1 MTDFSPELRKDPI
14 TGRWVIIS
22 SARAKRPEAP
32 EPRREEET
40 PEARERCPF
49 CYGKEDQTPPEIF
62 TIRNNGEPANTP
74 GWLTRVVP
82 NKFPAFGIFPEIN
95 LRRIG
100 MFQMATGYGAHEV
113 AIESPEHDV
122 YFEHQPLS
130 QVARIVD
137 TWWERH
143 VDLERD
149 RKLKYVLL
157 FKNHGKAAGAS
168 LTHPHAQIIATTVIP
183 DVLKSKL
190 ANAKEHFVN
199 GEGCIWCRQIEQ
211 LFYYENKI
219 YNPDGSVL
227 VAIQQRDRMVAE
239 NEKFVAY
246 IPFAARMPYE
256 IHILPKAHQYSFIQT
271 SPEERLELAKM
282 LKIVLMKIYKLLGN
296 PPYNFYIHSAP
307 NLNITPRTGD
317 YGTIREDFHWHIEI
331 LVRTTIWAGFE
342 QGSGIYI
349 NPLNPTDAARYLA
362 ETEIDELG
370 ENRDA

>member
-1 MTDFSPELRKDPI
+1 MAEYSPELRKDPI
-14 TGRWVIIS
+14 SGRWVIIS
-22 SARAKRPEAP
+22 SARAQRPEAP

-40 PEARERCPF
+40 PEARARCPF
-49 CYGKEDQTPPEIF
+49 CYGHEQMTPPEIF
-62 TIRNNGEPANTP
+62 TIREDGGVRNSA

-95 LRRIG
+95 LRRVG

-122 YFEHQPLS
+122 YLEHQPLN

-137 TWWERH
+137 TWWERL

-149 RKLKYVLL
+149 LKLKYVLL

-183 DVLKSKL
+183 DALKVKL
-190 ANAKEHFVN
+190 LTAKQQYEN

-211 LFYYENKI
+211 LFFYESKI

-227 VAIQQRDRMVAE
+227 VDVRQRDRMVAE

-246 IPFAARMPYE
+246 IPFAPRMPYE
-256 IHILPKAHQYSFIQT
+256 IHIQPKNHQHSFIQT
-271 SPEERLELAKM
+271 TPGERVELAKM
-282 LKIVLMKIYKLLGN
+282 MKVVLMKVYKLLGN

-307 NLNITPRTGD
+307 NLNVRPRTGD
-317 YGTIREDFHWHIEI
+317 YTTIREDFHWHIEI

-342 QGSGIYI
+342 QGSGMYI
-349 NPLNPTDAARYLA
+349 NPLNPSDAARYLA
-362 ETEIDELG
+362 ETEIEF
-370 ENRDA
+370 

>member
-1 MTDFSPELRKDPI
+1 MQDASPELRKDPI

-32 EPRREEET
+32 EPRREEES
-40 PEARERCPF
+40 PESRAQCPF
-49 CYGKEDQTPPEIF
+49 CDGRESLTPPEIF
-62 TIRNNGEPANTP
+62 TIRKNGGPPNSP

-82 NKFPAFGIFPEIN
+82 NKFPAFGIVPEIN
-95 LRRIG
+95 LRRVG

-113 AIESPEHDV
+113 VIESPDHEM
-122 YFEHQPLS
+122 YLEQQPVDQLI
-130 QVARIVD
+130 RIVD

-149 RKLKYVLL
+149 LKLKYVLI
-157 FKNHGKAAGAS
+157 FKNHGKSAGAS
-168 LTHPHAQIIATTVIP
+168 LPHPHGQIIATTIVP
-183 DVLKSKL
+183 HTLKAKL
-190 ANAKEHFVN
+190 LSAREHYIN
-199 GEGCIWCRQIEQ
+199 GEGCIWCRQTEQ
-211 LFYYENKI
+211 FFYYENKI

-227 VAIQQRDRMVAE
+227 VEIRQRDHVVAE
-239 NEKFVAY
+239 NEKFIAY

-256 IHILPKAHQYSFIQT
+256 IHVLPKVHQCSFIQAT
-271 SPEERLELAKM
+271 PEERVQLAKI
-282 LKIVLMKIYKLLGN
+282 LKTVLAKVYKLLGN

-307 NLNITPRTGD
+307 NLNVRPRSGD

-349 NPLNPTDAARYLA
+349 NPLNPVDAARYLA
-362 ETEIDELG
+362 ETEE
-370 ENRDA
+370 

>member
-1 MTDFSPELRKDPI
+1 MAGPNPELRKDPI

-22 SARAKRPEAP
+22 SARAKRPEVP
-32 EPRREEET
+32 EPRREEES
-40 PEARERCPF
+40 PEARARCPF
-49 CYGKEDQTPPEIF
+49 CVGHEGETPPEIF
-62 TIRNNGEPANTP
+62 TIRANGSGPNTP

-95 LRRIG
+95 LRRVG

-113 AIESPEHDV
+113 VIESPEHER
-122 YFEHQPLS
+122 YLEHQPLD

-149 RKLKYVLL
+149 HKLKYVLI

-168 LTHPHAQIIATTVIP
+168 LAHPHAQIIATTVVP
-183 DVLKSKL
+183 DALKSKL
-190 ANAKEHFVN
+190 SFAKEHHQN

-219 YNPDGSVL
+219 YNPDGSIL
-227 VAIQQRDRMVAE
+227 VEVHQRDRLVAA

-256 IHILPKAHQYSFIQT
+256 IHILPKTHQHSFIQT
-271 SPEERLELAKM
+271 TPAERVELAKM
-282 LKIVLMKIYKLLGN
+282 LKMVLMKVYKLLGN

-307 NLNITPRTGD
+307 NLNVRPRTGD
-317 YGTIREDFHWHIEI
+317 YTTIREDFHWHIEI

-349 NPLNPTDAARYLA
+349 NPLNPTDAARYLS
-362 ETEIDELG
+362 ETEE
-370 ENRDA
+370 

>member
-1 MTDFSPELRKDPI
+1 MADFSPELRKDPI
-14 TGRWVIIS
+14 SGRWVIIS
-22 SARAKRPEAP
+22 SARAQRPEAP
-32 EPRREEET
+32 EPRREDET
-40 PEARERCPF
+40 PEARARCPF
-49 CYGKEDQTPPEIF
+49 CYGREDQTPPEIF
-62 TIRNNGEPANTP
+62 TIRTNRDQPNSI

-113 AIESPEHDV
+113 AIESPDHDT
-122 YFEHQPLS
+122 YLEHQPLA
-130 QVARIVD
+130 QIARIVD

-183 DVLKSKL
+183 DALKSKL
-190 ANAKEHFVN
+190 VNAKEHFVN
-199 GEGCIWCRQIEQ
+199 GEGCIWCRQLDQIV
-211 LFYYENKI
+211 YYEGKI
-219 YNPDGSVL
+219 YKPDGSVL
-227 VAIQQRDRMVAE
+227 AAIHPRDRV
-239 NEKFVAY
+239 V
-246 IPFAARMPYE
+246 
-256 IHILPKAHQYSFIQT
+256 PKTHQYSFIQT
-271 SPEERLELAKM
+271 SPEERSDLAKM
-282 LKIVLMKIYKLLGN
+282 LKIILMKVYKLLGN

-307 NLNITPRTGD
+307 NLNVMPRMGD
-317 YGTIREDFHWHIEI
+317 YSTLREDFHWHIEI

-362 ETEIDELG
+362 ETEIEI
-370 ENRDA
+370 EPDALKQN

>member
-1 MTDFSPELRKDPI
+1 MADYSPELRKDPI
-14 TGRWVIIS
+14 SGRWVIIS
-22 SARAKRPEAP
+22 SARAARPEVP

-40 PEARERCPF
+40 PEARARCPF
-49 CYGKEDQTPPEIF
+49 CYGRESMTPPEIF
-62 TIRNNGEPANTP
+62 AIRNNGDGPNSP

-95 LRRIG
+95 LRRVG

-113 AIESPEHDV
+113 IVESPEHEV
-122 YFEHQPLS
+122 YLEHQPLE
-130 QVARIVD
+130 QMTRIVD
-137 TWWERH
+137 SWWERH
-143 VDLERD
+143 IDLERD
-149 RKLKYVLL
+149 PKLKYVLI

-168 LTHPHAQIIATTVIP
+168 LAHPHEQIIATTVIP
-183 DVLKSKL
+183 DVLKGKL
-190 ANAKEHFVN
+190 IHAKEHWQN
-199 GEGCIWCRQIEQ
+199 GEGCIWCGQMEQ

-227 VAIQQRDRMVAE
+227 VQVTQRDRMIVE
-239 NEKFVAY
+239 NEKFIAY

-256 IHILPKAHQYSFIQT
+256 IHILPKEHRHSFIQT
-271 SPEERLELAKM
+271 TPEERYALAKI
-282 LKIVLMKIYKLLGN
+282 LKVVLMKVYKLLGN

-307 NLNITPRTGD
+307 NLNVRPRTGD
-317 YGTIREDFHWHIEI
+317 YTTIREDFHWHIEI

-362 ETEIDELG
+362 ETEIDS
-370 ENRDA
+370 

>member
-1 MTDFSPELRKDPI
+1 MPEFSPELRKDPI
-14 TGRWVIIS
+14 SGRWVIIS
-22 SARAKRPEAP
+22 SARAGRPEAP
-32 EPRREEET
+32 DPRREEET
-40 PEARERCPF
+40 PEARARCPF
-49 CYGKEDQTPPEIF
+49 CSGREDQTPREIF
-62 TIRNNGEPANTP
+62 AIRNNGEPPNSP

-82 NKFPAFGIFPEIN
+82 NKYPAFGIFPEIN
-95 LRRIG
+95 LRRVG

-113 AIESPEHDV
+113 VIESPEHDV
-122 YFEHQPLS
+122 YIEHQPLT
-130 QVARIVD
+130 QTARIVD

-149 RKLKYVLL
+149 RKLKYVLI

-168 LTHPHAQIIATTVIP
+168 LAHPHAQIIATTVIP

-190 ANAKEHFVN
+190 LNAKEHWSG
-199 GEGCIWCRQIEQ
+199 GEGCIWCRQLEQ

-219 YNPDGSVL
+219 YNHDGTVL
-227 VAIQQRDRMVAE
+227 VSVHQRDRVVAE
-239 NEKFVAY
+239 SEKFVAY

-256 IHILPKAHQYSFIQT
+256 IHILPKNHQHSFIQT
-271 SPEERLELAKM
+271 SAEERLELAKILRQV
-282 LKIVLMKIYKLLGN
+282 LKKVYKLLGN

-307 NLNITPRTGD
+307 NLNVMPRMGD

-362 ETEIDELG
+362 ETEIE
-370 ENRDA
+370 E

>member
-1 MTDFSPELRKDPI
+1 MAEFNPELRKDPI
-14 TGRWVIIS
+14 SGRWVIIS

-32 EPRREEET
+32 TPRREDET
-40 PEARERCPF
+40 PEARANCPF
-49 CYGKEDQTPPEIF
+49 CYGREDQTPPEIF
-62 TIRNNGEPANTP
+62 TIRNNGEPPNSA

-122 YFEHQPLS
+122 YLEHQPLS
-130 QVARIVD
+130 QIARIVD

-149 RKLKYVLL
+149 RKLKYVLI
-157 FKNHGKAAGAS
+157 FKNHGKPAGAS
-168 LTHPHAQIIATTVIP
+168 LAHPHAQIIATTVIP

-190 ANAKEHFVN
+190 INAKEHWSG
-199 GEGCIWCRQIEQ
+199 GEGCIWCRQLEQ

-219 YNPDGSVL
+219 FNPDGSVL
-227 VAIQQRDRMVAE
+227 VAIHQRDRVVAE
-239 NEKFVAY
+239 NETFIAY

-256 IHILPKAHQYSFIQT
+256 IHIVPKAHQYSFIQT
-271 SPEERLELAKM
+271 TPADRLELARM
-282 LKIVLMKIYKLLGN
+282 LKTVLMKVYKLLGN

-362 ETEIDELG
+362 ETEIEL
-370 ENRDA
+370 EK

>member
-1 MTDFSPELRKDPI
+1 MVDFNPELRKDPI
-14 TGRWVIIS
+14 SGRWVIIS

-32 EPRREEET
+32 EPRKDEES
-40 PEARERCPF
+40 PEARARCPF
-49 CYGKEDQTPPEIF
+49 CNGHENETPSEIF
-62 TIRNNGEPANTP
+62 TIRANGEQPNTP

-82 NKFPAFGIFPEIN
+82 NKFPAFGIFPEIS
-95 LRRIG
+95 LRRVG

-113 AIESPEHDV
+113 AIESPNHDV
-122 YFEHQPLS
+122 NLEHQPLE
-130 QVARIVD
+130 QIARIVD

-149 RKLKYVLL
+149 HKLKYVLI

-168 LTHPHAQIIATTVIP
+168 LSHPHAQIIATTVVP

-190 ANAKEHFVN
+190 LNAKEHHQN
-199 GEGCIWCRQIEQ
+199 GEGCIWCRQIDQ
-211 LFYYENKI
+211 LFFYENRI
-219 YNPDGSVL
+219 YNPDGSIL
-227 VAIQQRDRMVAE
+227 VEVHQRDRMVAQ
-239 NEKFVAY
+239 NDKFVAY

-256 IHILPKAHQYSFIQT
+256 IHILPKTHQYSFIQT
-271 SPEERLELAKM
+271 TPSERVDLAEM
-282 LKIVLMKIYKLLGN
+282 LKVILIKVYKLLGN

-307 NLNITPRTGD
+307 NLNVRPRTGD
-317 YGTIREDFHWHIEI
+317 YQTIREDFHWHIEI

-362 ETEIDELG
+362 ETEIG
-370 ENRDA
+370 E